1 MGALGM
7 GEMPSKDAREAALAE
22 NPEHAAAALKDLVER
37 ILHEAKRQGAS
48 AAEVDAATGTGLAV
62 TVRKGELETVEFH
75 NDQGFGITVYVGARK
90 GSANTSDP
98 GADAVRDTVCAAMDI
113 AKHTEEDACNGLA
126 DAELMATAAPP
137 LDLHHPWQLDVATAA
152 ALAEQTEAAALEF
165 DPRIVNTEGAEVT
178 TRRGCHA
185 YGNSHGFVQA
195 SWGTRHGTGC
205 AVIAGEQDAMQT
217 DHWHTVGRA
226 ADDLQAPAEVGREA
240 ARRAVARLG
249 ARPIRTGDYPVLF
262 AAPMAVGV
270 VGHLLSAISGRALYR
285 KESYLV
291 DSLGER
297 ALAPGITLREHPHR
311 RKGFASAAFDGD
323 GVATRAKAF
332 VEDGVVASYVL
343 GSYSARRLGLATTGN
358 AGGVFNLDVVA
369 KTRPVEALM
378 RDMGTGLVVTRL
390 MGQGVN
396 LVTGDYSRGAA
407 GVWVE
412 HGEPQHP
419 VENVTIAGKLDAIYK
434 GIVGCGDDVDRR
446 GNIQTGA
453 LLVERMTV
461 AA

>member
-1 MGALGM
+1 M
-7 GEMPSKDAREAALAE
+7 GEMAGKDGREAALAE
-22 NPEHAAAALKDLVER
+22 DPQQTAAALKDLVER
-37 ILHEAKRQGAS
+37 ILQEATRQGAS

-75 NDQGFGITVYVGARK
+75 NDRGFAITVYVGARK
-90 GSANTSDP
+90 GNANTSDP
-98 GADAVRDTVCAAMDI
+98 GADAVRDTVRAALDI

-126 DAELMATAAPP
+126 DAELMATATPP
-137 LDLHHPWQLDVATAA
+137 LDLHHPWPLDVATAS
-152 ALAEQTEAAALEF
+152 ALATQTEAAALKF
-165 DPRIVNTEGAEVT
+165 DKRIVNSEGAEVT

-205 AVIAGEQDAMQT
+205 AVIAGEKDAMQT
-217 DHWHTVGRA
+217 DHWHTLGRA
-226 ADDLQAPAEVGREA
+226 AEDLQAPAEVGREA

-249 ARPIRTGDYPVLF
+249 ARPIATGEYPVLF
-262 AAPMAVGV
+262 APPMAVGL
-270 VGHLLSAISGRALYR
+270 VGHLLGGISGRALYR

-291 DSLGER
+291 DSLGKQVM
-297 ALAPGITLREHPHR
+297 AAGITLREEPHR
-311 RKGFASAAFDGD
+311 RKGLASAAFDGD

-343 GSYSARRLGLATTGN
+343 GTYSARRLALATTGN
-358 AGGVFNLDVVA
+358 AGGVFNLDLVA
-369 KTRPVEALM
+369 KTRPVEALL

-412 HGEPQHP
+412 NGEPQHP
-419 VENVTIAGKLDAIYK
+419 VDNVTIAGKLDAIYK

-446 GNIQTGA
+446 GNIQTGS

-461 AA
+461 GA